1 MEEIIETQKEETVKT
16 VEQLVAGQPEKNP
29 ANSPESLD
37 FLSLVMEQRVHN
49 QKMHRLMK
57 ITAGCMI
64 GILAVAVL
72 AAALTLPRVLNL
84 LSDAQEITAQ
94 VQEIAGQAEDVLT
107 DAQQVVAQIKEA
119 DPKKVMDSVNSLAQE
134 GEQAMQECAEQVKRA
149 VDILDTMDIDSLNT
163 AVDNLGKAIAPL
175 AKLFGGR

>member
-16 VEQLVAGQPEKNP
+16 VEQLVAGQPEKNS
-29 ANSPESLD
+29 ASSPESLD

-94 VQEIAGQAEDVLT
+94 VQEIAGQAKDVLT
-107 DAQQVVAQIKEA
+107 DAQQVVAQVKEA